1 MNITRSLSSLALG
14 LSLSMGA
21 ALSAQAASATAQ
33 LQYFDKTTYSASLDV
48 YVDLY
53 AAPDK
58 NGKLGA
64 PQRYPAK
71 LLLERPDRFRL
82 VLRPGAK
89 DEFRAVA
96 EAGIVRWLDLYTG
109 FSGKEEAGKVTDP
122 LALALLGTAGELL
135 RFTASKDLV
144 LSKGSKI
151 SGAAFTPNT
160 WGGTVERGLA
170 WFSSDGQPIGF
181 EFQMQDRSKVF
192 VSVLTFKQNVQTSPG
207 DFQL

>member
-1 MNITRSLSSLALG
+1 MNIVRSLSSIALG
-14 LSLSMGA
+14 LSLSLGA
-21 ALSAQAASATAQ
+21 ALSAHAGSATDQ
-33 LQYFDKTTYSASLDV
+33 LSYLDKTTYSGALDV

-64 PQRYPAK
+64 PKRYPAT
-71 LLLERPDRFRL
+71 LLFERPDRFRM

-96 EAGIVRWLDLYTG
+96 EAGVVRWLDLYTG
-109 FSGKEEAGKVTDP
+109 FSGKDDADKVTDP
-122 LALALLGTAGELL
+122 IALALLGSAGELL
-135 RFTASKDLV
+135 RFAASKDLV

-151 SGAAFTPNT
+151 SGAVLTPNT
-160 WGGTVERGLA
+160 WGSTVERGLA

-181 EFQMQDRSKVF
+181 EFQMEDRSKVF
-192 VSVLTFKQNVQTSPG
+192 VSVLTFKQNVPTKPS
-207 DFQL
+207 DFEL

>member
-1 MNITRSLSSLALG
+1 MKITCAFASLALG
-14 LSLSMGA
+14 LSLSLGA
-21 ALSAQAASATAQ
+21 ALSAHAGSATSQ
-33 LQYFDKTTYSASLDV
+33 LSYFDKTTYSGSLDV

-64 PQRYPAK
+64 PQRYRAN
-71 LLLERPDRFRL
+71 LLFERPDRFRL

-109 FSGKEEAGKVTDP
+109 LSGKEAADKITDP

-135 RFTASKDLV
+135 RFANAKDLV
-144 LSKGSKI
+144 LSKASKI
-151 SGAAFTPNT
+151 SGATFTPNA
-160 WGGTVERGLA
+160 WGSTVERGLA

-181 EFQMQDRSKVF
+181 EFQMSDRRKVF
-192 VSVLTFKQNVQTSPG
+192 VSVLTFKQNVQTAPG

>member
-1 MNITRSLSSLALG
+1 MKRSLTCIALAL
-14 LSLSMGA
+14 SLTLGTAFSVQ
-21 ALSAQAASATAQ
+21 AQSATSR
-33 LQYFDKTTYSASLDV
+33 LYTFDKTTYSGLLDT

-53 AAPDK
+53 APPDK
-58 NGKLGA
+58 NGKVGA
-64 PQRYPAK
+64 PQRYPAQ
-71 LLLERPDRFRL
+71 LLFERPDRFRL

-96 EAGIVRWLDLYTG
+96 EAGVVRWLDLATG
-109 FSGKEEAGKVTDP
+109 FSGKDAADKVTDP

-135 RFTASKDLV
+135 RFSTPKDLV

-151 SGAAFTPNT
+151 SGARFTPKT
-160 WGGTVERGLA
+160 WGSGVTSGLA

-181 EFQMQDRSKVF
+181 EFVLHDQTRVF
-192 VSVLTFKQNVQTSPG
+192 VSVLGFKQNVKTSPG

>member
-14 LSLSMGA
+14 LSLSLGA
-21 ALSAQAASATAQ
+21 VLSAHAGSATSQ
-33 LQYFDKTTYSASLDV
+33 LSYLDKTTYSGSLDV

-64 PQRYPAK
+64 PQRYRAN
-71 LLLERPDRFRL
+71 LLFERPDRFRL

-96 EAGIVRWLDLYTG
+96 EAGTVRWLDLYTG
-109 FSGKEEAGKVTDP
+109 LSGKEKASDVTDP
-122 LALALLGTAGELL
+122 LALALLGTAGEML
-135 RFTASKDLV
+135 RFAASKDLV

-151 SGAAFTPNT
+151 SGAAITPKT
-160 WGGTVERGLA
+160 WGNTMERGLA
-170 WFSSDGQPIGF
+170 WFSSDGKPIGF

-192 VSVLTFKQNVQTSPG
+192 VSVLIFKQNVQTSPG

>member
-1 MNITRSLSSLALG
+1 MTIVRSLSSIALG
-14 LSLSMGA
+14 LSLSLGA
-21 ALSAQAASATAQ
+21 ALSAHAGSATAQ
-33 LQYFDKTTYSASLDV
+33 LQYLDKTTYSGSLDV

-71 LLLERPDRFRL
+71 LLFERPDRFRM

-96 EAGIVRWLDLYTG
+96 EAGTVRWLDLNTG
-109 FSGKEEAGKVTDP
+109 LSGKDAIDKIIDP
-122 LALALLGTAGELL
+122 LAVALLGAAGELL
-135 RFTASKDLV
+135 RFAGSKDLV
-144 LSKGSKI
+144 LSKDSKI
-151 SGAAFTPNT
+151 SGAAITPNA
-160 WGGTVERGLA
+160 WGTTVERGLA

-181 EFQMQDRSKVF
+181 EFQMRDRSKVF
-192 VSVLTFKQNVQTSPG
+192 VSVLTFKQNVKTDPG